1 MKYTVTV
8 DDSIG
13 IFHLHESRLDS
24 SNVSQVKAE
33 LLLVTQNDIEVL
45 ILDFT
50 GVEFCDSSGLGA
62 ILLAQRIMNERDN
75 DIAVVD
81 TMGKVKNLLE
91 IAQLTNIIPIF
102 PSLEAARAA
111 VVDE

>member
-1 MKYTVTV
+1 MKYTVNV
-8 DDSIG
+8 EDSIA
-13 IFHLHESRLDS
+13 IFSLHEDRLDS
-24 SNVSQVKAE
+24 TNTSQVKAE
-33 LLLVTQNDIEVL
+33 LLLVSQNDIDVL
-45 ILDFT
+45 ILDLSEVT
-50 GVEFCDSSGLGA
+50 FCDSSGLGA

-81 TMGKVKNLLE
+81 GIGKVRSLLE
-91 IAQLTNIIPIF
+91 IAQIASIIPIF

>member
-24 SNVSQVKAE
+24 TNVSQIKAE
-33 LLLVTQNDIEVL
+33 LLLVTQNDIDVL
-45 ILDFT
+45 ILDFSD
-50 GVEFCDSSGLGA
+50 VEFCDSSGLGA

-75 DIAVVD
+75 DLAVVD
-81 TMGKVKNLLE
+81 SIGKIRNLLD
-91 IAQLTNIIPIF
+91 IAQLTNIIPVF
-102 PSLEAARAA
+102 PSLDAARTA